1 MAKLQAPSGFRDFL
15 PDAYRKRSELIR
27 RIRAVYESFGFEGI
41 ETPALE
47 NLSVFLGKGGGENEK
62 LMFRVLKR
70 GAELQRALEKSDELA
85 DLALRFD
92 LTVPLARYYATHRG
106 ELPAVFK
113 RYHIGPVWRAE
124 RAQHGR
130 FREFMQCDVDVL
142 GSPSMLV
149 EAEVI
154 QVTTTALAELGF
166 KNLTVRLN
174 SRPLLRLL
182 VTGAGV
188 PVDLVA
194 GVFTS
199 LDKLDKVPP
208 EEVKKEML
216 ERGVPET
223 AATRLLRLRDTC
235 GRLGTLARI
244 WLIHKEFGG
253 DTLPHLEQLNQI
265 VSLVPGAGK
274 AVVINDASQ
283 PVGSVAEL
291 LEMAS
296 LGLEAELAAGSGKH
310 IRPEAPVTGA
320 AFSVIFD
327 PFLARGMDYY
337 TGPIFEVAAEGVPL
351 ALAGGGRYDELIGL
365 LCGQKVPACG
375 FSIGFERV
383 FEVMEERKMFAGLP
397 PLKWADH
404 WKAFQ
409 AADVFV
415 AMAPTKSREDL
426 FELSKE
432 SIDLAG
438 KLRGAGLRADL
449 FVGTQKLGSQYE
461 LAEGK
466 GIRWAVFL
474 DPQAPHHPQVNL
486 RDLRTRTTEPV
497 LRQAVAAL
505 LVERTRNDPP
515 PQSSRADGRP

>member
-27 RIRAVYESFGFEGI
+27 RIRTVYESFGFEGI
-41 ETPALE
+41 ETPAME
-47 NLSVFLGKGGGENEK
+47 NLGVFLGKGGGENEK

-70 GAELQRALEKSDELA
+70 GAELQRALEESDELA

-130 FREFMQCDVDVL
+130 FREFMQCDVDIL
-142 GSPSMLV
+142 GSASMLV

-154 QVTTTALAELGF
+154 QATTTALAELGF

-188 PVDLVA
+188 PMELVN

-216 ERGVPET
+216 ERGVPE
-223 AATRLLRLRDTC
+223 AAASGLLEFHAAAGRMEAAARLAETGKR
-235 GRLGTLARI
+235 
-244 WLIHKEFGG
+244 GG
-253 DTLPHLEQLNQI
+253 PEAAKLLDTLGEI
-265 VSLVPGAGK
+265 VALTP
-274 AVVINDASQ
+274 
-283 PVGSVAEL
+283 PL
-291 LEMAS
+291 P
-296 LGLEAELAAGSGKH
+296 SGKL
-310 IRPEAPVTGA
+310 V
-320 AFSVIFD
+320 FD

-337 TGPIFEVAAEGVPL
+337 TGPIFEVAAEGVPFS
-351 ALAGGGRYDELIGL
+351 LAGGGRYDELVGL

-383 FEVMEERKMFAGLP
+383 YTLMDERKMFDALLGAKP
-397 PLKWADH
+397 R
-404 WKAFQ
+404 
-409 AADVFV
+409 AADVLIAV
-415 AMAPTKSREDL
+415 PSPQAAPEALKLAAELRRAGLKVDL
-426 FELSKE
+426 FPGT
-432 SIDLAG
+432 A
-438 KLRGAGLRADL
+438 KLP
-449 FVGTQKLGSQYE
+449 QQYE
-461 LAEGK
+461 LGEKK
-466 GIRWAVFL
+466 GIPFAVIA
-474 DPQAPHHPQVNL
+474 DPAELARGAVQV
-486 RDLRTRTTEPV
+486 RDLATRQNTPV
-497 LRQAVAAL
+497 PLGELAAW
-505 LVERTRNDPP
+505 VKGKR
-515 PQSSRADGRP
+515 